1 MKKMILACLL
11 AAAPVLGVAASG
23 PAVPSF
29 EVDLSNR
36 AALQRGARTFVN
48 YCVSCHSAEFMRY
61 ARLAQD
67 LGLTPDQ
74 VQANM
79 VFNGGDANQVM
90 KVAMRAEDGAAWFG
104 QAPPD
109 ITLAARSRGPDW
121 LYAYLRSFYL
131 DPSRPFGVN
140 NTVFPNAAMPHVLA
154 GLQGTQEL
162 RDGHLELTAPGTLEP
177 EEYDA
182 LVRDLVNF
190 MVYMGEPAKLVR
202 YGLGI
207 KVLLF
212 LLVFAGLAYM
222 VKREYWRDVH

>member
-1 MKKMILACLL
+1 MRKLILACLL
-11 AAAPVLGVAASG
+11 AAAPLLGVASEG
-23 PAVPSF
+23 GESPGF
-29 EVDLSNR
+29 KVDLTNR
-36 AALQRGARTFVN
+36 AGLQRGARTFVN

-61 ARLAQD
+61 SRMAQD
-67 LGLTPDQ
+67 LGLTPEQ

-90 KVAMRAEDGAAWFG
+90 RVALVKKDGARWFG

-109 ITLAARSRGPDW
+109 LTLAARSRGAQW
-121 LYAYLRSFYL
+121 LYGYLRSFYL

-140 NTVFPNAAMPHVLA
+140 NAVFPNAAMPHVLA
-154 GLQGTQEL
+154 GLQGTQTL
-162 RDGHLELTAPGTLEP
+162 TDGHLQSVAAGTLTP
-177 EEYDA
+177 AEYDA
-182 LVRDLVNF
+182 VVRDLVNF

-202 YGLGI
+202 YGLGV
-207 KVLLF
+207 KVMLF

>member
-1 MKKMILACLL
+1 MRRLILACLL
-11 AAAPVLGVAASG
+11 AAAPALVAASEG
-23 PAVPSF
+23 AALPGF
-29 EVDLSNR
+29 KTDLTNR

-61 ARLAQD
+61 ARVAQD
-67 LGLTPDQ
+67 LGLTPEQ

-79 VFNGGDANQVM
+79 VFDGGDVNQVM
-90 KVAMRAEDGAAWFG
+90 DVALGKKDGAKWFG

-109 ITLAARSRGPDW
+109 LTLAARSRGADW
-121 LYAYLRSFYL
+121 LYGYLRSFHL
-131 DPSRPFGVN
+131 DPARPFGVN
-140 NTVFPNAAMPHVLA
+140 NTVFPNTAMPHVLA
-154 GLQGTQEL
+154 SLQGTQEL
-162 RDGHLELTAPGTLEP
+162 HDGHLKQVAKGDLEP
-177 EEYDA
+177 AQYDA

-202 YGLGI
+202 YSLGI
-207 KVLLF
+207 KVMLF

>member
-11 AAAPVLGVAASG
+11 AAAPALVAAASG

-29 EVDLSNR
+29 EVDLNNR
-36 AALQRGARTFVN
+36 AGLQRGARTFVN

-67 LGLTPDQ
+67 LGLTPEQ

-90 KVAMRAEDGAAWFG
+90 RVAMRPKDGAAWFG

-109 ITLAARSRGPDW
+109 ITLSARSRGADW
-121 LYAYLRSFYL
+121 LYAYMRSFYL

-154 GLQGTQEL
+154 SLQGTQEL
-162 RDGHLELTAPGTLEP
+162 VDGHLTLTAPGALEP

-202 YGLGI
+202 YGLGV

-212 LLVFAGLAYM
+212 LLVFAGLAYL

>member
-11 AAAPVLGVAASG
+11 AAAPALVVAASG

-36 AALQRGARTFVN
+36 AALQRGARTFAN

-67 LGLTPDQ
+67 LGLTPEQ

-79 VFNGGDANQVM
+79 VFNGGDVNQVM
-90 KVAMRAEDGAAWFG
+90 KVAMRAKDAAAWFG

-109 ITLAARSRGPDW
+109 ITLAARSRGADW

-162 RDGHLELTAPGTLEP
+162 HDGHLEQTAPGTLEP

-202 YGLGI
+202 YGLGV

>member
-1 MKKMILACLL
+1 MRKLLLACLL
-11 AAAPVLGVAASG
+11 AVAPALGVASETAAL
-23 PAVPSF
+23 PVF
-29 EVDLSNR
+29 KVDLSNR
-36 AALQRGARTFVN
+36 AGLQRGARTFVN

-61 ARLAQD
+61 SRVAQD
-67 LGLTPDQ
+67 LGLTPEQ

-79 VFNGGDANQVM
+79 VFNGGDVNQVM
-90 KVAMRAEDGAAWFG
+90 RVALGKKDGAKWFG

-109 ITLAARSRGPDW
+109 LTLAARSRGPDW
-121 LYAYLRSFYL
+121 LYGYLRSFYL

-140 NTVFPNAAMPHVLA
+140 NTVFPNAAMPHVLVA
-154 GLQGTQEL
+154 LQGTQAL
-162 RDGHLELTAPGTLEP
+162 HDGHLKPVSEGTLKP
-177 EEYDA
+177 AEYDA
-182 LVRDLVNF
+182 MIRDLVNF

>member
-1 MKKMILACLL
+1 MRKLILACLL
-11 AAAPVLGVAASG
+11 AAAPMLGVASEG
-23 PAVPSF
+23 PAVAAF
-29 EVDLSNR
+29 DVDLSNR

-61 ARLAQD
+61 SRVAQD
-67 LGLTPDQ
+67 LGLTPEQ

-79 VFNGGDANQVM
+79 VFNGGDVNQVM
-90 KVAMRAEDGAAWFG
+90 RVALGKKDGAKWFG

-109 ITLAARSRGPDW
+109 LTLAARSRGADW
-121 LYAYLRSFYL
+121 LYGYLRSFYL
-131 DPSRPFGVN
+131 DSSRPFGVN
-140 NTVFPNAAMPHVLA
+140 NTVFPNAAMPHVLV

-162 RDGHLELTAPGTLEP
+162 HDGHLKQVSEGALAPA
-177 EEYDA
+177 EYDA
-182 LVRDLVNF
+182 MIADLVNF

-222 VKREYWRDVH
+222 VKHEYWRDVH

>member
-1 MKKMILACLL
+1 MRKLILACLL
-11 AAAPVLGVAASG
+11 AATPLLGVAADG
-23 PAVPSF
+23 AALPGFKA
-29 EVDLSNR
+29 DLSNR

-61 ARLAQD
+61 SRVAQD
-67 LGLTPDQ
+67 LGLTPEQ
-74 VQANM
+74 VQAHM
-79 VFNGGDANQVM
+79 VFNGGDVNQVM
-90 KVAMRAEDGAAWFG
+90 HVALAKEDGARWFG

-109 ITLAARSRGPDW
+109 LTLAARSRGAAW
-121 LYAYLRSFYL
+121 LYSYLRSFYL
-131 DPSRPFGVN
+131 DPARPFGVN

-154 GLQGTQEL
+154 GLQGTQVL
-162 RDGHLELTAPGTLEP
+162 HDGHLTQVAEGTLKP
-177 EEYDA
+177 AEYDA

-202 YGLGI
+202 YSLGV

-222 VKREYWRDVH
+222 VKHEYWRDIH

>member
-1 MKKMILACLL
+1 M
-11 AAAPVLGVAASG
+11 PG
-23 PAVPSF
+23 F

-61 ARLAQD
+61 SRLAQD
-67 LGLTPDQ
+67 LGLTPKQ

-90 KVAMRAEDGAAWFG
+90 KVAMRAKDGAGWFG

-109 ITLAARSRGPDW
+109 ITLAARSRGADW

-162 RDGHLELTAPGTLEP
+162 HDGHLKQVTPGALKP

-202 YGLGI
+202 YGLGV

>member
-1 MKKMILACLL
+1 MRRLILACLL
-11 AAAPVLGVAASG
+11 LAAPGLVAASEG
-23 PAVPSF
+23 AALPEF
-29 EVDLSNR
+29 KTDLTNR

-67 LGLTPDQ
+67 LGLRPEQ

-79 VFNGGDANQVM
+79 VFNGGDVNQVM
-90 KVAMRAEDGAAWFG
+90 DVALGKKDGAKWFG

-109 ITLAARSRGPDW
+109 LTLAARSRGADW
-121 LYAYLRSFYL
+121 LYGYLQSFHL
-131 DPSRPFGVN
+131 DPARPFGVN
-140 NTVFPNAAMPHVLA
+140 NTVFPNTAMPHVLA
-154 GLQGTQEL
+154 QLQGTQEL
-162 RDGHLELTAPGTLEP
+162 HDGHLKQVAEGTLEP
-177 EEYDA
+177 AQYDA

-202 YGLGI
+202 YSLGI
-207 KVLLF
+207 KVMLF
-212 LLVFAGLAYM
+212 LLVFSGLAYM

>member
-1 MKKMILACLL
+1 MKKLILACLL
-11 AAAPVLGVAASG
+11 VAAPALAEASSEPALGG
-23 PAVPSF
+23 F
-29 EVDLSNR
+29 QVDLSNR
-36 AALQRGARTFVN
+36 ASLQRGARTFVN
-48 YCVSCHSAEFMRY
+48 YCVSCHSAHFMRY

-67 LGLTPDQ
+67 LGLTAEQ
-74 VQANM
+74 VRANM
-79 VFNGGDANQVM
+79 VFNGGDVNQVM
-90 KVAMRAEDGAAWFG
+90 NVAMRAKDAAAWFG

-109 ITLAARSRGPDW
+109 ITLAARSRGADW

-154 GLQGTQEL
+154 GLQGTQAL
-162 RDGHLELTAPGTLEP
+162 QDGHLKQVTPGALQP
-177 EEYDA
+177 QEYDA

-202 YGLGI
+202 YGLGV
-207 KVLLF
+207 KVVLF
-212 LLVFAGLAYM
+212 LLVFAVLAYL

>member
-1 MKKMILACLL
+1 MRKLILACLL
-11 AAAPVLGVAASG
+11 AATPLLGVASEGAALPG
-23 PAVPSF
+23 FKA
-29 EVDLSNR
+29 DLSNR

-61 ARLAQD
+61 SRVAQD
-67 LGLTPDQ
+67 LGLTPEQ

-79 VFNGGDANQVM
+79 VFNGGDVNQVM
-90 KVAMRAEDGAAWFG
+90 HVALANEDGARWFG

-109 ITLAARSRGPDW
+109 LTLAARSRGAAW
-121 LYAYLRSFYL
+121 LYGYMRSFYL
-131 DPSRPFGVN
+131 DPARPFGVN

-154 GLQGTQEL
+154 GLQGTQAL
-162 RDGHLELTAPGTLEP
+162 HDGHLTQVAEGSLKPA
-177 EEYDA
+177 EYDA

-202 YGLGI
+202 YSLGV

-212 LLVFAGLAYM
+212 LLVFSGLAYM
-222 VKREYWRDVH
+222 VKHEYWRDVH

>member
-1 MKKMILACLL
+1 
-11 AAAPVLGVAASG
+11 VVAASG

-36 AALQRGARTFVN
+36 AALQRGARTFAN

-67 LGLTPDQ
+67 LGLTPEQ

-79 VFNGGDANQVM
+79 VFNGGDVNQVM
-90 KVAMRAEDGAAWFG
+90 KVAMRAKDAAAWFG

-109 ITLAARSRGPDW
+109 ITLAARSRGADW

-162 RDGHLELTAPGTLEP
+162 HDGHLEQTAPGTLEP

-202 YGLGI
+202 YGLGV

>member
-1 MKKMILACLL
+1 MRKLILACLL
-11 AAAPVLGVAASG
+11 AATPLLGVASEGAALPG
-23 PAVPSF
+23 FKA
-29 EVDLSNR
+29 DLSNR

-61 ARLAQD
+61 SRVAQD
-67 LGLTPDQ
+67 LGLTPEQ
-74 VQANM
+74 VQAHM
-79 VFNGGDANQVM
+79 VFNGGDVNQVM
-90 KVAMRAEDGAAWFG
+90 HVALAKEDGARWFG

-109 ITLAARSRGPDW
+109 LTLAARSRGAAW
-121 LYAYLRSFYL
+121 LYSYLRSFYL
-131 DPSRPFGVN
+131 DPARPFGVN

-154 GLQGTQEL
+154 GLQGTQVL
-162 RDGHLELTAPGTLEP
+162 HDGHLTQVAEGTLKP
-177 EEYDA
+177 AEYDA

-202 YGLGI
+202 YSLGV

-222 VKREYWRDVH
+222 VKHEYWRDIH

>member
-1 MKKMILACLL
+1 MRKMILACLL
-11 AAAPVLGVAASG
+11 AVAPVLGLAASG

-67 LGLTPDQ
+67 LGLTPEQ

-212 LLVFAGLAYM
+212 LLVFAGLAYL

>member
-11 AAAPVLGVAASG
+11 AAAPALVVAAAG
-23 PAVPSF
+23 PAVSSF

-67 LGLTPDQ
+67 LGLTPEQ

-90 KVAMRAEDGAAWFG
+90 KVAMRAKDAAAWFG

-109 ITLAARSRGPDW
+109 ITLAARSRGADW

-162 RDGHLELTAPGTLEP
+162 HDGHLEQTAPGTLEP

>member
-11 AAAPVLGVAASG
+11 AVAPVLGVAASG

-67 LGLTPDQ
+67 LGLTPEQ

-90 KVAMRAEDGAAWFG
+90 KVAMRAKDGAAWFG

-109 ITLAARSRGPDW
+109 ITLAARSRGADW

-131 DPSRPFGVN
+131 DPGRPFGVN

-162 RDGHLELTAPGTLEP
+162 HDGHLEQTAPGTLEP

-212 LLVFAGLAYM
+212 LLVFAGLAYL

>member
-1 MKKMILACLL
+1 MRKLILACLL
-11 AAAPVLGVAASG
+11 AATPLLGVAADG
-23 PAVPSF
+23 AALAGF
-29 EVDLSNR
+29 KADLSNR

-61 ARLAQD
+61 SRVAQD
-67 LGLTPDQ
+67 LGLTPEQ
-74 VQANM
+74 VQAHM
-79 VFNGGDANQVM
+79 VFNGGDVNQVM
-90 KVAMRAEDGAAWFG
+90 HVALAKEDGARWFG

-109 ITLAARSRGPDW
+109 LTLAARSRGAAW
-121 LYAYLRSFYL
+121 LYSYLRSFYL
-131 DPSRPFGVN
+131 DPARPFGVN

-154 GLQGTQEL
+154 GLQGTQVL
-162 RDGHLELTAPGTLEP
+162 HDAHLTQVAEGTLKP
-177 EEYDA
+177 AEYDA

-202 YGLGI
+202 YSLGV

-222 VKREYWRDVH
+222 VKHEYWRDIH

>member
-1 MKKMILACLL
+1 MILACLL

-67 LGLTPDQ
+67 LGLTPEQ

>member
-1 MKKMILACLL
+1 MKKLLLACLL
-11 AAAPVLGVAASG
+11 AAAPVLTLASEG
-23 PAVPSF
+23 GALRKF
-29 EVDLSNR
+29 QVDRGNR
-36 AALQRGARTFVN
+36 AGLQRGARTFVN

-61 ARLAQD
+61 SRLAQD
-67 LGLTPDQ
+67 LGLTPEQ

-79 VFNGGDANQVM
+79 VFNGGDVHQVM
-90 KVAMRAEDGAAWFG
+90 RVALGKEDGAKWFG

-109 ITLAARSRGPDW
+109 LTLAARSRGPDW
-121 LYAYLRSFYL
+121 LYAYMRSFYL

-154 GLQGTQEL
+154 ELQGAQEL
-162 RDGHLELTAPGTLEP
+162 HDGHLQLVSAGTLKP
-177 EEYDA
+177 AEYDA
-182 LVRDLVNF
+182 MIRDLVNF

-202 YGLGI
+202 YGLGV

-222 VKREYWRDVH
+222 LKREYWRDVH

>member
-1 MKKMILACLL
+1 
-11 AAAPVLGVAASG
+11 
-23 PAVPSF
+23 VPSF

-36 AALQRGARTFVN
+36 AALQRGARTFAN

-67 LGLTPDQ
+67 LGLTPEQ

-79 VFNGGDANQVM
+79 VFNGGDVNQVM
-90 KVAMRAEDGAAWFG
+90 KVAMRAKDAAAWFG

-109 ITLAARSRGPDW
+109 ITLAARSRGADW

-162 RDGHLELTAPGTLEP
+162 HDGHLEQTAPGTLEP

-202 YGLGI
+202 YGLGV

>member
-1 MKKMILACLL
+1 MRKLILACLL
-11 AAAPVLGVAASG
+11 AATPLLGVAADG
-23 PAVPSF
+23 AALPGFKA
-29 EVDLSNR
+29 DLSNR

-61 ARLAQD
+61 SRVAQD
-67 LGLTPDQ
+67 LGLTPEQ
-74 VQANM
+74 VQAHM
-79 VFNGGDANQVM
+79 VFNGGDVNQVM
-90 KVAMRAEDGAAWFG
+90 HVALAKEDGARWFG

-109 ITLAARSRGPDW
+109 LTLAARSRGAAW
-121 LYAYLRSFYL
+121 LYSYLRSFYL
-131 DPSRPFGVN
+131 DPARPFGVN

-154 GLQGTQEL
+154 GLQGTQVL
-162 RDGHLELTAPGTLEP
+162 HDAHLTQVAEGTLKP
-177 EEYDA
+177 AEYDA

-202 YGLGI
+202 YSLGV

-222 VKREYWRDVH
+222 VKHEYWRDIH

>member
-1 MKKMILACLL
+1 MRKLILACLL
-11 AAAPVLGVAASG
+11 AA
-23 PAVPSF
+23 VPLAGATSEGGALPDF
-29 EVDLSNR
+29 KTDLSNR
-36 AALQRGARTFVN
+36 AGLQRGARTFVN

-67 LGLTPDQ
+67 LGLTQEQ

-90 KVAMRAEDGAAWFG
+90 GTALAKKDGANWFG

-109 ITLAARSRGPDW
+109 ITLAARSRGADW
-121 LYAYLRSFYL
+121 LYGYLRSFYL
-131 DPSRPFGVN
+131 DPARPFGVN

-162 RDGHLELTAPGTLEP
+162 RDGHLKQVAPGTLKP
-177 EEYDA
+177 AEYDA
-182 LVRDLVNF
+182 VVRDLVNF

-202 YGLGI
+202 YSLGI
-207 KVLLF
+207 KVMLF
-212 LLVFAGLAYM
+212 LLVFCGLAYM

>member
-1 MKKMILACLL
+1 MRKMILACLL
-11 AAAPVLGVAASG
+11 AVAPVLGVAASG

-67 LGLTPDQ
+67 LGLTPEQ

-212 LLVFAGLAYM
+212 LLVFAGLAYL